1 MGELRPRLLLIT
13 RNFPPMWGGME
24 RLNWH
29 LAEELSKTFD
39 VRVVAPVGTAEH
51 APGAVSVREVPLQP
65 LRRFLTAAALA
76 ALAEARHFRPQIVFA
91 GSGLTAPLALAAAR
105 ACKARSAAYVH
116 GLDVVVP
123 HPVYRALWLPA
134 LRRMDRVIA
143 NSAPTAQLARKADV
157 APERIAIVYP
167 GVEIPAPDP
176 TARARFRQ
184 RWNLP
189 SDAPVLLS
197 VGRLTARKGLREFVQ
212 EVLPTVARARP
223 DVVLVIVGDAPK
235 QALYAQAQTPES
247 LLAAARDAGVAQHVQ
262 LLGKIDEQ
270 ALHDAYFGADLHV
283 FPVRDL
289 PGDPEGFGMVA
300 IEAAAHGLPTVAY
313 ATGGVVDAVR
323 EGQSGRL
330 VTPGDAAGFAQAV
343 LATLASPL
351 APEGCRTFAQGFAWD
366 EFGRRIT
373 GSLPADPA
381 SNAIFRGLREEP

>member
-1 MGELRPRLLLIT
+1 MGQRLLLIT
-13 RNFPPMWGGME
+13 RNFPPLWGGME

-29 LAEELSKTFD
+29 LAAELAKRFE
-39 VRVVAPVGTAEH
+39 VHVVAPVGAAEH
-51 APGAVSVREVPLQP
+51 APAAVSVREVPLQP
-65 LRRFLTAAALA
+65 LRRFLLGAALA
-76 ALAEARHFRPQIVFA
+76 AVAEARRFRPRIVLA
-91 GSGLTAPLALAAAR
+91 GSGLTAPLALLAAR
-105 ACKARSAAYVH
+105 LCRARSVAYVH
-116 GLDVVVP
+116 GLDVVAP

-143 NSAPTAQLARKADV
+143 NSAPTAELH
-157 APERIAIVYP
+157 P
-167 GVEIPAPDP
+167 GVDIPAPDP

-189 SDAPVLLS
+189 PAAPVLLS

-212 EVLPTVARARP
+212 EVLPTIARARP

-235 QALYAQAQTPES
+235 QALYAQVQTPEG
-247 LLAAARDAGVAQHVQ
+247 LLAAAREAGVATHVRW
-262 LLGKIDEQ
+262 LGTLFGQDL
-270 ALHDAYFGADLHV
+270 ADAYFGADLHV

-313 ATGGVVDAVR
+313 ATGGVIDAVR

-330 VTPGDAAGFAQAV
+330 VPPGDAAGFAHAV

-351 APEGCRTFAQGFAWD
+351 APEGCRTFAQGFAWG
-366 EFGRRIT
+366 EFGRCIMDA
-373 GSLPADPA
+373 LPADSA
-381 SNAIFRGLREEP
+381 RDAIFRGPREES